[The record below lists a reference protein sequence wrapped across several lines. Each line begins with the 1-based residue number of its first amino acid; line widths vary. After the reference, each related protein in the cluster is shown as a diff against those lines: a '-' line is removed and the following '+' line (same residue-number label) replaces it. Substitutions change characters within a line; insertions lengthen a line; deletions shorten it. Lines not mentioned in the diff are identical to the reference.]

1 MAMNTK
7 MDAKK
12 SINESA
18 RDPNNETE
26 SVSAQPKYLMTIRVD
41 ETNKDAMEAALIS
54 GSLSDL
60 FNNSF
65 NP

>member
-1 MAMNTK
+1 
-7 MDAKK
+7 
-12 SINESA
+12 
-18 RDPNNETE
+18 
-26 SVSAQPKYLMTIRVD
+26 MTIRVD

>member
-1 MAMNTK
+1 M
-7 MDAKK
+7 
-12 SINESA
+12 I
-18 RDPNNETE
+18 
-26 SVSAQPKYLMTIRVD
+26 IRVD

-54 GSLSDL
+54 SSLSDL